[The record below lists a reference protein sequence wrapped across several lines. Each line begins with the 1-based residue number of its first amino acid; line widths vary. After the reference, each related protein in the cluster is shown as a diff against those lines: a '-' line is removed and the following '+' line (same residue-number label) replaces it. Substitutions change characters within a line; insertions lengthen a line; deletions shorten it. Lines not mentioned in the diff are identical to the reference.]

1 MLVLTRREN
10 EQIEIGTR
18 GITVTV
24 LEVRGGRVRI
34 GIDAPS
40 DVQIRRREMIID
52 LPDFAERELEHAG
65 V

>member
-40 DVQIRRREMIID
+40 DVQIRRREMILE
-52 LPDFAERELEHAG
+52 LPDFADRELEHAG
-65 V
+65 A

>member
-40 DVQIRRREMIID
+40 DVQIRRREMILE
-52 LPDFAERELEHAG
+52 LPDFADRELEHVG